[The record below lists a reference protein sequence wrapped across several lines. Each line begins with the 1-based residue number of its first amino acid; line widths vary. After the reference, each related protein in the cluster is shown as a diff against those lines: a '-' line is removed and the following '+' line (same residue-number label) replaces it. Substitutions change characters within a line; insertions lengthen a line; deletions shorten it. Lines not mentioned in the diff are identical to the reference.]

1 MGRVRQA
8 KKNVFFGYVS
18 NFIILIT
25 GFIQR
30 TVFIY
35 VLGETLLS
43 VNGLYTDVLTM
54 LSVAELGIG
63 TAMNFALYKPVAS
76 GDKEKIKSFM
86 KLYRKAYLFIGLI
99 IAVAGIALSP
109 FLKYIVKNPGIITVK
124 ELTIY
129 YFIFLFNTVSSYF
142 VSYKYSL
149 ANAEQKNYI
158 QTNIQTVTKIITVM
172 VQVVILLVMRNFLAF
187 LITQAVIELIQK
199 IFVSAYFNKLYPYLT
214 EKEVKPLEKEEK
226 DMVWTKVR
234 ALVLHR
240 VGDMARLQ
248 TDSIIISSVIDTN
261 LVGRVGNYNY
271 IITYAANFINVVF
284 TSLISGLGNLV
295 ATESVKKQHDI
306 FKVYRFFGCW
316 MFGFATVGCWYMLD
330 PFVGNIWLSS
340 KWQVSMV
347 VIGLILTDFYFKG
360 ERSILQNYKVA
371 SGIFEQDKWLPI
383 VQGVVNLIISIV
395 LAYKIG
401 LAGVYIG
408 TVISGLIGNIV
419 KPIVIYK
426 VSFDMSAREYFLD
439 SAKYLGVILGIMAV
453 LYPINYYML
462 AEFSI
467 LKFVLMVLI
476 VTAVFN
482 LTFLLVFGR
491 TAEFRYVSDM
501 VKRKIKKK

>member
-1 MGRVRQA
+1 MGRVQQA
-8 KKNVFFGYVS
+8 KKNVFFGYVG
-18 NFIILIT
+18 NLIILVM

-43 VNGLYTDVLTM
+43 VNGLYTDILTM

-63 TAMNFALYKPVAS
+63 TAMNFALYKPVAT

-86 KLYRKAYLFIGLI
+86 RLYKKAYLFIGLA

-109 FLKYIVKNPGIITVK
+109 FLKYLVKDPGIVTLR

-142 VSYKYSL
+142 VTYKYSL

-158 QTNIQTVTKIITVM
+158 QTNIQTITKIVTVI
-172 VQVVILLVMRNFLAF
+172 VQVIVLLAFKNFLLF
-187 LITQAVIELIQK
+187 LISQAVVELLQK
-199 IFVSAYFNKLYPYLT
+199 IFVSCYFNKLYPYLRD
-214 EKEVKPLEKEEK
+214 KEVAPLEPEERSI
-226 DMVWTKVR
+226 VWTKVR

-271 IITYAANFINVVF
+271 ILTYAANFINVIF

-295 ATESVKKQHDI
+295 ATESTAKQHDI

-316 MFGFATVGCWYMLD
+316 MFGFATVGCWFLLD
-330 PFVGNIWLSS
+330 PFIGGIWLNSE
-340 KWQVSMV
+340 WQVSFL

-383 VQGVVNLIISIV
+383 VQGLVNLVISIV
-395 LAYKIG
+395 LAYRIG

-419 KPIVIYK
+419 KPIVIYRA
-426 VSFDMSAREYFLD
+426 SFNLGAKEYFID
-439 SAKYLGVILGIMAV
+439 SSKYLAVILGIMGV
-453 LYPINYYML
+453 LYPI
-462 AEFSI
+462 
-467 LKFVLMVLI
+467 KR
-476 VTAVFN
+476 
-482 LTFLLVFGR
+482 FLLGEFTILGFILLIIAVTVIYNGAFLLFFGR
-491 TAEFRYVSDM
+491 TAEYRYVSDM
-501 VKRKIKKK
+501 IKRRIKR